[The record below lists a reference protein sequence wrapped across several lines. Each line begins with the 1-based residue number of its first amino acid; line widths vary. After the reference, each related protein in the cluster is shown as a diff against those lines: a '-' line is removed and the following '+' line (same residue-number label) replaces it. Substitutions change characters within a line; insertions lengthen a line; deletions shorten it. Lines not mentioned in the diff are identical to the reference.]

1 MNEYIELKKYYENLP
16 EDKPEKIIFEILC
29 KLQATLKAN
38 KGNEIFLSEA
48 DFQFCFAQELDKAL
62 KNKGIEQPK
71 IILEYPYSFKQTCK
85 KGRAFIDLYFKFN
98 SVNYFI
104 EFKYKLTSI
113 LDTNNK
119 DIFLKRYNKFFTIK
133 SQGASNNGRYLI
145 YQDIERMEKIKLEY
159 ANTDTEACKSYVI
172 FITNDSQYWRI
183 NQKESCK
190 SYNYP
195 LADKMKIEKWCK
207 NLERTNTKCYKEF
220 KECSYSSLNIDNNY
234 LINWY
239 DFISLCGKK
248 NNDFRILII
257 DCNNK

>member
-1 MNEYIELKKYYENLP
+1 MNEYIELKKYYKNLP

-119 DIFLKRYNKFFTIK
+119 DIFLKRYNHFFTIK

-145 YQDIERMEKIKLEY
+145 YQDIERMEKLNWNMLIQTLKLVNLMLFLLLMILNTGESIK
-159 ANTDTEACKSYVI
+159 
-172 FITNDSQYWRI
+172 
-183 NQKESCK
+183 
-190 SYNYP
+190 
-195 LADKMKIEKWCK
+195 K
-207 NLERTNTKCYKEF
+207 NLAKVTIIL
-220 KECSYSSLNIDNNY
+220 S
-234 LINWY
+234 
-239 DFISLCGKK
+239 
-248 NNDFRILII
+248 RI
-257 DCNNK
+257 K